1 MTTKEVVEAFA
12 ALFEGKEEEVSLA
25 ELKKMLTEVHK
36 ATTSGKKEKKTKK
49 EKKEKKGNGEEKP
62 KRAPTAYN
70 LFMQKKMAEFKE
82 EGSTLSGK
90 EKMAEIAK
98 MWKEDKGTSSSDE

>member
-36 ATTSGKKEKKTKK
+36 ATTSGKKEKNT
-49 EKKEKKGNGEEKP
+49 KKEKKGNGEEKP

>member
-36 ATTSGKKEKKTKK
+36 ATTSGKKEKKT
-49 EKKEKKGNGEEKP
+49 KKEKKGNGEEKP